1 MKKRYIVVVVIL
13 FVSIIVV
20 TLYQTLAI
28 DVNSNNSTSDIT
40 DIGYDFD
47 INVNGTKSVTVKNG
61 TTKYFD
67 LRIVNTNDGTIKY
80 GIAYNNSNMSGVTIK
95 GSSSSSNPVTGLIES
110 SDDGIYVGLEIT
122 NNSGSNKTVTFM
134 IVTGYE
140 NGGDLIVPSGYT
152 LVS

>member
-1 MKKRYIVVVVIL
+1 MKKRYIVMIVIL

-20 TLYQTLAI
+20 TLYQTFAI

-47 INVNGTKSVTVKNG
+47 INGNGTKSVTVKNG

-122 NNSGSNKTVTFM
+122 NNSGSDKTVTFM

>member
-20 TLYQTLAI
+20 TLYRTLAI
-28 DVNSNNSTSDIT
+28 DINSNNSTSNIT
-40 DIGYDFD
+40 DMGYDFD
-47 INVNGTKSVTVKNG
+47 INGDGTKSVTIKNG
-61 TTKYFD
+61 ATKYFD
-67 LRIVNTNDGTIKY
+67 LKIVNTNDGTIRY
-80 GIAYNNSNMSGVTIK
+80 GIAYSNSNMSGVTIK
-95 GSSSSSNPVTGLIES
+95 ASSNTPNPVTGLIQS
-110 SDDGIYVGLEIT
+110 SSDGIYVSLEIT
-122 NNSGSNKTVTFM
+122 NNSGSDKTVTFM

>member
-1 MKKRYIVVVVIL
+1 MKKRYIVMVVIL

-110 SDDGIYVGLEIT
+110 SDDGIYVGFEIT
-122 NNSGSNKTVTFM
+122 NNSGSDKTVTFM

>member
-1 MKKRYIVVVVIL
+1 MKKRYIVMIVIL

-20 TLYQTLAI
+20 TLYRTLAI
-28 DVNSNNSTSDIT
+28 DINSNNSTSNIT
-40 DIGYDFD
+40 DMGYDFD
-47 INVNGTKSVTVKNG
+47 INGDGTKSVTIKNG
-61 TTKYFD
+61 ATKYFD
-67 LRIVNTNDGTIKY
+67 LKIVNTNDGTIRY
-80 GIAYNNSNMSGVTIK
+80 GIAYSNSNMSGVTIK

-122 NNSGSNKTVTFM
+122 NNSGSDKTVTFM

-140 NGGDLIVPSGYT
+140 NGGDLVVPSGYT

>member
-1 MKKRYIVVVVIL
+1 MKKRYIVMVVIL

-122 NNSGSNKTVTFM
+122 NNSGSDKIVTFM

>member
-1 MKKRYIVVVVIL
+1 MKKRYIVMVVIL

-20 TLYQTLAI
+20 TLYRTLAI
-28 DVNSNNSTSDIT
+28 DINSNNSTSNIT
-40 DIGYDFD
+40 DMGYDFD
-47 INVNGTKSVTVKNG
+47 INGDGTKSVTVKNG

-80 GIAYNNSNMSGVTIK
+80 GIAYSNSNMSGVTIK
-95 GSSSSSNPVTGLIES
+95 ASSNTPNPVTGLIQS
-110 SDDGIYVGLEIT
+110 NSDGIYVSLEIT